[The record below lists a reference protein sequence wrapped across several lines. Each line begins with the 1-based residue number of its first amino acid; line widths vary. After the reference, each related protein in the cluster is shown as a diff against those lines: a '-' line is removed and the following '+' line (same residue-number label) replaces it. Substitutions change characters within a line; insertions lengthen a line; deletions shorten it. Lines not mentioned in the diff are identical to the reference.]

1 MKSIEIK
8 NVGPIEHLTIP
19 VPEEGGLVV
28 LRGRNG
34 TGKSHAL
41 AAVTSLY
48 NKDVR
53 KGIRHSDR
61 MPSGSVD
68 GLGVTVKF
76 SRSNT
81 AKGELECETLDSK
94 LDLAKLI
101 DPGIKDPVAADSKRL
116 ETIVHLANVKVDE
129 KQWREA
135 LSPEID
141 TPQGQG
147 LNLTTIV
154 TDDPVVTSDRLR
166 RACHDIALK
175 IEKSAVTQITEAKAL
190 HKSIEH
196 HKFPPTIPD
205 NTALIEEFKILAKD
219 AAKAEEARRSG
230 QKAADDIQKAR
241 EDFANVVDPSGSLA
255 AAEVELNAVKDEL
268 DSIAEQMQKL
278 TSRKVSLAID
288 LRHNQHAVQQLQDQV
303 KQFEQ
308 IKKIVDQPLPVYPT
322 EAEVEALKEVVTQK
336 SKEISDTEVLREAK
350 KVKDKAD
357 RYAEQGAECE
367 RIAARWRELARSMD
381 KVLEDALVV
390 AGFTDIKV
398 HDGRLCVES
407 DRGLEPFAELSH
419 GERTKLAFDLAAKGL
434 PKDAILVFG
443 QEQYESLDPENRE
456 HVRELAQE
464 RGLLVFTAMATE
476 GPLRADVE

>member
-19 VPEEGGLVV
+19 VPEDGGLVV

-48 NKDVR
+48 NKEVR
-53 KGIRHSDR
+53 KGLRHSDR
-61 MPSGSVD
+61 MPSGSID

-81 AKGELECETLDSK
+81 AKGELECDTLDSK

-141 TPQGQG
+141 SPQGQG

-175 IEKSAVTQITEAKAL
+175 IEKAAETQITEAKAL
-190 HKSIEH
+190 HKSVEH
-196 HKFPPTIPD
+196 HKFPPTIPE
-205 NTALIEEFKILAKD
+205 NFALLEEFKILAKD
-219 AAKAEEARRSG
+219 AASAEEDRRAG
-230 QKAADDIQKAR
+230 QKAEADILKAR
-241 EDFANVVDPSGSLA
+241 AEFASVVDLSEKIHKAQGDQEFVKNELA
-255 AAEVELNAVKDEL
+255 
-268 DSIAEQMQKL
+268 
-278 TSRKVSLAID
+278 KVSEQITELIRHKAALEVD
-288 LRHNQHAVQQLQDQV
+288 LRHHNDTLRQLQEQAR
-303 KQFEQ
+303 QFEQ
-308 IKKIVDQPLPVYPT
+308 IKQIVEQPIPQYPT
-322 EAEVEALKEVVTQK
+322 ERDVEVLKELVNEK
-336 SKEISDTEVLREAK
+336 SKEISATEVLREAK

-357 RYAEQGAECE
+357 RYAEQGAEGE
-367 RIAARWRELARSMD
+367 RIAERWRELARSMD
-381 KVLEDALVV
+381 KVLEDALVA

-476 GPLRADVE
+476 GPLRAEVE